1 MFMLNCLDHPATM
14 NQLRPI
20 EVSLYNEHI
29 GVPEPLHFRHYGCSD
44 GREGVKE
51 IDAAGS
57 KMTPPLRW
65 SFTSRRNGG
74 NAETENTTH
83 SPTFGLGECIFFLVW
98 VCATFC
104 FLSNLYFKASPY
116 LWVRNKFSLLPIS
129 ESKRICSDSHSQA
142 MLGLC
147 LKLNFTLTKNL

>member
-1 MFMLNCLDHPATM
+1 MLNCLDHPATM

-29 GVPEPLHFRHYGCSD
+29 GVPEPLHFTSD
-44 GREGVKE
+44 TTAAATAERSCVKE

-57 KMTPPLRW
+57 KMTPPLHW

-147 LKLNFTLTKNL
+147 PKLNFTLAKN